1 MTCNSSKCIAMT
13 KPFIYWVRFATMV
26 TVSTFGAI
34 HPAMATGP
42 SSERRPPRAAVRP
55 SLACQEALLQGC
67 VALMV
72 ATCWSEPQRL
82 EAWHSASR
90 PWQDDDAV
98 ATVAGVA
105 DAHSIADAHDPLE
118 RSLTWIAV
126 NTWTG
131 TGISSIASRSAMVH
145 TEFRIRVP
153 SPRSILQSVADFSE
167 AKHSDLH
174 TAMEPSDLDA
184 LNGDATHRA
193 SEHSVHSASFPQ
205 PEATGQP
212 EANVQQKS
220 LENQER
226 QITEHSIAASDGE
239 LWQVSKIPCVEPPEF
254 HDAYAQGM
262 APNVDWLFGTPPA
275 TAEASNSDIDPG
287 RPHESSGI
295 SNSLESRVTTS
306 SEAQGGLESEWG
318 NRVFRGAEYREWIDN
333 TGTYRVQARVAVI
346 FEDRV
351 RLLKDTGKITTVPI
365 TRLSSRDRA
374 YILWVAASLSERARG
389 SLQR

>member
-1 MTCNSSKCIAMT
+1 MT

-34 HPAMATGP
+34 QPAMAIGP
-42 SSERRPPRAAVRP
+42 SSESRPPRAAVRP

-72 ATCWSEPQRL
+72 ATCWSDPQRL

-90 PWQDDDAV
+90 LLQDDNAMV
-98 ATVAGVA
+98 SASGVA
-105 DAHSIADAHDPLE
+105 DAHSMAHAHDRLE
-118 RSLTWIAV
+118 RSLTWFAV
-126 NTWTG
+126 NAWTG
-131 TGISSIASRSAMVH
+131 TGISSIVGVSAMVH
-145 TEFRIRVP
+145 AELRIRVP
-153 SPRSILQSVADFSE
+153 STRSMLLSGADLSETKHLDLQA
-167 AKHSDLH
+167 A
-174 TAMEPSDLDA
+174 TEPSDLDA
-184 LNGDATHRA
+184 MHGDATHEA
-193 SEHSVHSASFPQ
+193 SEHSVQSASFPQ

-212 EANVQQKS
+212 EATVQQKS

-226 QITEHSIAASDGE
+226 QITEHSIAAYDGE
-239 LWQVSKIPCVEPPEF
+239 LWQVSKIPSVEPPEF

-275 TAEASNSDIDPG
+275 SAEASHIDIDPG

-295 SNSLESRVTTS
+295 SNSPESRGTTS
-306 SEAQGGLESEWG
+306 SEALGGLESEWG

-365 TRLSSRDRA
+365 TRLSPRDRA
-374 YILWVAASLSERARG
+374 YILWVAASLSERAQG